1 MAEGKESKKDSS
13 KKGIPFIAKV
23 LIVAIVL
30 ILIVVISV
38 GSAFFIASKVN
49 KTSGD
54 GSNTIEKTV
63 KEENTEETAYGTTVD
78 FGEYTVNLRE
88 EEPRYLVLRI
98 NFELDPELK
107 AKKVTKIQTSITE
120 KKVILE
126 DKMLTILRNKSI
138 EDLSTDKDLV
148 ELKKQLTAEAN
159 KVLGEESVKT
169 IRFNS
174 WLIQ

>member
-1 MAEGKESKKDSS
+1 MAEEKESKKDSS

-63 KEENTEETAYGTTVD
+63 KEENIEETTYGTTVD

-126 DKMLTILRNKSI
+126 DKMLTILRSKSI
-138 EDLSTDKDLV
+138 ADLSADKDLV
-148 ELKKQLTAEAN
+148 ELKKQLTAEVN

>member
-1 MAEGKESKKDSS
+1 MAEEKESKKDSS

-63 KEENTEETAYGTTVD
+63 KEENTEETTYGTTVD

-120 KKVILE
+120 KKVIGFLLVIFVLFFTA
-126 DKMLTILRNKSI
+126 LTFCLGTSYLISIPICLGLIL
-138 EDLSTDKDLV
+138 TP
-148 ELKKQLTAEAN
+148 
-159 KVLGEESVKT
+159 G
-169 IRFNS
+169 
-174 WLIQ
+174 

>member
-1 MAEGKESKKDSS
+1 MEKKLWL
-13 KKGIPFIAKV
+13 KKAKV
-23 LIVAIVL
+23 LIVAIIL
-30 ILIVVISV
+30 ILVVVISV

-63 KEENTEETAYGTTVD
+63 KEKNNDETSYGTTVD

-107 AKKVTKIQTSITE
+107 EKEVAKIQTEITG

-126 DKMLTILRNKSI
+126 DKMLTILRSKSI
-138 EDLSTDKDLV
+138 ADLGADKDLV
-148 ELKKQLTAEAN
+148 ELKKQLTEEAN
-159 KVLGEESVKT
+159 KVLGEEFVKT

>member
-1 MAEGKESKKDSS
+1 M
-13 KKGIPFIAKV
+13 
-23 LIVAIVL
+23 
-30 ILIVVISV
+30 
-38 GSAFFIASKVN
+38 
-49 KTSGD
+49 
-54 GSNTIEKTV
+54 
-63 KEENTEETAYGTTVD
+63 
-78 FGEYTVNLRE
+78 RE

-126 DKMLTILRNKSI
+126 DKMLTILRSKSI
-138 EDLSTDKDLV
+138 ADLSADKDLV
-148 ELKKQLTAEAN
+148 ELKKQLTAEVN